1 MTPMKAALRALA
13 LLLLTTW
20 PCHLL
25 AAGATG
31 TIEGTIKVAAPPPDG
46 DADPVNEMEN
56 VVVYLDGFPEGTA
69 FPPPSTEGSMR
80 QRKKHFMPY
89 ILPIQVG
96 TKVRFPNDD
105 DLFHNV
111 FSLSKTMPFDIGQY
125 PKGPGLSLQ
134 FNRVGRVRVFCKI
147 HSFMKANILVL
158 PSPHFTQP
166 SNEGKYRMENVPVG
180 SYFVV
185 AWHEHLKQDQTKVT
199 VEAGKTATVDFSIH

>member
-1 MTPMKAALRALA
+1 MIPMKAALFLVLLCGFCAL
-13 LLLLTTW
+13 
-20 PCHLL
+20 PLL
-25 AAGATG
+25 AQGAG
-31 TIEGTIKVAAPPPDG
+31 TIEGTIKVEVPPPDP
-46 DADPVNEMEN
+46 DADPVNELEN
-56 VVVYLDGFPEGTA
+56 VVIYLDGFPAGTTFA
-69 FPPPSTEGSMR
+69 PPTTEGSMR

-96 TKVRFPNDD
+96 SKVRFPNDD

-134 FNRVGRVRVFCKI
+134 FNKVGRVRVFCKI

-166 SNEGKYRMENVPVG
+166 GADGKFRLENVPAG

-185 AWHEHLKQDQTKVT
+185 AWHEHLKQDQTKVA
-199 VEAGKTATVDFSIH
+199 VEPGKTVTTNFTIR